1 MKTECLG
8 RFLEGCMSFCDSFLD
23 SMCELFRDS
32 MCDSFCDSFR
42 DSFSDLFSDSFC
54 ESFSDPFCDLFSDSF
69 CDLFSDSFCESFWYC
84 AWIIF
89 LSIRECGKS
98 IACPRYPIDPPS
110 IIVVFANLHLRLI
123 NSRVLRLSRQFNIRS

>member
-32 MCDSFCDSFR
+32 MCDSFCDSF
-42 DSFSDLFSDSFC
+42 SDSFC
-54 ESFSDPFCDLFSDSF
+54 DSFSDSF
-69 CDLFSDSFCESFWYC
+69 CDLFSDSFCDSFSNPFLDSFRESFWYC

-123 NSRVLRLSRQFNIRS
+123 NSRVLRLSRQFSIRS